1 MSQMGSISQVTNCDQ
16 FIRETGKGVASVEN
30 VEDIDRA
37 PVEPFVGHSGQIR
50 ERLEDVRQPLP
61 PCKGMVV
68 SHVLPCGYSCTPLQS
83 SKA

>member
-1 MSQMGSISQVTNCDQ
+1 MSRMGSTSQVTNCDR
-16 FIRETGKGVASVEN
+16 FIRETSKEVALVGN
-30 VEDIDRA
+30 VRDIDRA
-37 PVEPFVGHSGQIR
+37 LVEPFVGHSGQIR